1 MSFVDSVIDKFHKS
15 FFWGRIFHT
24 LNYCLQKELS
34 DCETVLDIGCGPSS
48 PLQYCSNIKS
58 SVGVEPFKPY
68 LEESKKKKIHTKY
81 LNKKI
86 EELGF
91 PENSF
96 DAVIMIEVLEHLPK
110 KVGYEILKKA
120 EKWARKKVIVTTPN
134 GYFPMRNVDNNILQT
149 HKSGWSIYDFKKI
162 AYFCYGLAG
171 VRFLYHNENR
181 VKSMVGYDNGGL
193 GENIKFRPK
202 ILFYFVNSLLQIF
215 SYYFPIISFEL
226 MAIKNKNNEY

>member
-1 MSFVDSVIDKFHKS
+1 MSFFDSVIDKFHKS
-15 FFWGRIFHT
+15 LFWGRIFHT

-48 PLQYCSNIKS
+48 PLQYCSNIKY

-86 EELGF
+86 EELDF

-110 KVGYEILKKA
+110 KVGREILKKA
-120 EKWARKKVIVTTPN
+120 EKWARKKVIISTPN
-134 GYFPMRNVDNNILQT
+134 GFFPMGDVDKNQYQT
-149 HKSGWSIYDFKKI
+149 HLSGWTAKELFKEGFECRGICGLRCFYNKENEVETLINEEKSKNISFCNIKFKPQRFFFILAGVSQII
-162 AYFCYGLAG
+162 AYF
-171 VRFLYHNENR
+171 F
-181 VKSMVGYDNGGL
+181 
-193 GENIKFRPK
+193 PK
-202 ILFYFVNSLLQIF
+202 Y
-215 SYYFPIISFEL
+215 SFEIF
-226 MAIKNKNNEY
+226 AVKRK